1 MRAVFGFVLCLTLSF
16 TFVTANASGMAELP
30 GGQQYVAD
38 KIWVVNEYNASAYL
52 TGQDQAGIA
61 VTGVSSVDEL
71 CRRLGVI
78 EVEPYYPGRL
88 TKPALIREVSRMYIF
103 TLADGI
109 DAASVIGDLTAD
121 PHIELAEL
129 CYVPTLNYVP
139 NDPRVSD
146 QWYISFT
153 GAYEAWDVVRGDT
166 TRHAIIGIVDTG
178 VHWDHPDLA
187 ANIWVNAGE
196 DINHNGVF
204 DNGDINY
211 VDDDTNGFVDDVVG
225 WDVEENDNSVIDDA
239 TPHGTAVAGCASAAT
254 DNGLLGAGFG
264 FSARIMCVKAFG
276 DQGSLEHAYEGI
288 VYAAE
293 MGAQIINCSWS
304 TFTYNQAEQ
313 DLIDAA
319 WETGALIVGS
329 AGARGDTVRNYP
341 AAYNHVMGVA
351 ATNQIDQRAYFSG
364 YGSWIDICAPGM
376 DILTTYGESGFQYY
390 SGTSFS
396 TAMVSG
402 LAALVC
408 TRYPSYSADQI
419 DSVIEA
425 TADSV
430 AYNNGTLGA
439 GRIDCAEAV
448 GFVIGI
454 DNKPQAPDKFFLSQ
468 NYPNPF
474 NARTIISYNLP
485 RQSDVTLDIFNL
497 LGRKVASLVSEQQ
510 EAGGHSVIWDAKNQ
524 SSGIYYYRLKA
535 GDLSQSKR
543 CLLIK

>member
-1 MRAVFGFVLCLTLSF
+1 MRAVFGFVLCLMLSF
-16 TFVTANASGMAELP
+16 PFLTANANGMAELP
-30 GGQQYVAD
+30 SGQQYVAD
-38 KIWVVNEYNASAYL
+38 KIWVVNEYNAPAYL
-52 TGQDQAGIA
+52 TGQYQAGIA
-61 VTGVSSVDEL
+61 ITGVSSVDDL

-78 EVEPYYPGRL
+78 KVEPYYSGRL
-88 TKPALIREVSRMYIF
+88 TKPPLIREVSRMYIF

-109 DAASVIGDLTAD
+109 DAASVLADFMAD
-121 PHIELAEL
+121 PHIELAAL
-129 CYVPTLNYVP
+129 CYIPTLNYVP
-139 NDPRVSD
+139 NDPRLSD

-153 GAYEAWDVVRGDT
+153 GAYEAWDVIRGDT
-166 TRHAIIGIVDTG
+166 TRHAIISIVDTG

-196 DINHNGVF
+196 DINHNGIYDPGD
-204 DNGDINY
+204 DNGI
-211 VDDDTNGFVDDVVG
+211 DDDGNGFVDDVVG
-225 WDVEENDNSVIDDA
+225 WDVGDNDNSIFDDP

-254 DNGLLGAGFG
+254 DNDLLGAGFG

-276 DQGSLEHAYEGI
+276 DNGSYGNAYQGI

-293 MGAQIINCSWS
+293 MGAQVINCSWS

-329 AGARGDTVRNYP
+329 AGARSDTVRNYP

-364 YGSWIDICAPGM
+364 YGSWVDICAPGM
-376 DILTTYGESGFQYY
+376 NIWTTYGESGFQNYD
-390 SGTSFS
+390 GTSFS

-408 TRYPSYSADQI
+408 TRYPSYTADQI

-425 TADSV
+425 TADTV

-439 GRIDCAEAV
+439 GRINCAEAV

-454 DNKPQAPDKFFLSQ
+454 DDRPQAPDKFSLSQ

-474 NARTIISYNLP
+474 NTGTAISYYLP
-485 RQSDVTLDIFNL
+485 EQSDVTLDVYDL
-497 LGRKVASLVSEQQ
+497 LGRKVGAIVSEKQ
-510 EAGGHSVIWDAKNQ
+510 EAGGHSVIWDAANLP
-524 SSGIYYYRLKA
+524 SGIYLYKIKA
-535 GDLSQSKR
+535 GTFSESKR
-543 CLLIK
+543 MTLLK